1 MEPIV
6 NQLNQIATQ
15 KLQKNVQ
22 PLTSEASSFQNV
34 LDQSLTDRLL
44 ETMQGQMSSENKNEM
59 TVLSAENIHIE
70 TSGSGELS
78 GMVEGEGNG
87 LGDKFFNLFKDVNQD
102 LLGMD
107 SAIEALTTPGVKFT
121 PSQILALQAGVSNA
135 TIMAEGFTKTIDG
148 FAKALQTTLSI
159 QT

>member
-22 PLTSEASSFQNV
+22 PLTSEVSPFQNV

-70 TSGSGELS
+70 TSQSGELS
-78 GMVEGEGNG
+78 SGMAEGGDG
-87 LGDKFFNLFKDVNQD
+87 LGDKFFNLFKDVNKD
-102 LLGMD
+102 MLSLD
-107 SAIEALTTPGVKFT
+107 SAIEALTTPGVKFS

-148 FAKALQTTLSI
+148 FAKATQTVLSV
-159 QT
+159 QA